1 MLYAKLPKIAKTDEN
16 RRFTRD
22 GIRWNLRISR
32 YFQDLVRLCYTT
44 IAEAG
49 GQFVPEAWSKENGD
63 CVVWGESASL
73 TGLVVKRC

>member
-1 MLYAKLPKIAKTDEN
+1 M
-16 RRFTRD
+16 
-22 GIRWNLRISR
+22 
-32 YFQDLVRLCYTT
+32 RLCYTT

-73 TGLVVKRC
+73 TGLVVKHMLMNRLIVSYSWFVT